1 MKTWK
6 IKMTVATLAGTQV
19 REFTLKAKTE
29 ASARKKAWQVAGN
42 QSVEDMLIL
51 PA

>member
-6 IKMTVATLAGTQV
+6 VKMTVATLVGTQV
-19 REFTLKAKTE
+19 REFTLKAQTE

-42 QSVEDMLIL
+42 QSVENIEIL